1 VSLPLFLDAATEA
14 DVPALVGL
22 EKQSF
27 THPWTEGNF
36 REVVSGASRATVL
49 VLREARGPG
58 SRQTTV
64 VVAYCVC
71 QVVAD
76 ELHILDLAVAPE
88 RQRRGLGRW
97 LLVYALAR
105 ASRRGA
111 DRAFL
116 EVRRSNEAAIG
127 LYQAL
132 GFSVLAERRGYYRDP
147 GEDALVLQK
156 SGLSSAVAAAQKD
169 P

>member
-27 THPWTEGNF
+27 THPWTEESF
-36 REVVSGASRATVL
+36 REVVSDGSRATVL

-58 SRQTTV
+58 KPKRAV
-64 VVAYCVC
+64 LVAYCVC

-105 ASRRGA
+105 AARRGA

-127 LYQAL
+127 LYEAL

-156 SGLSSAVAAAQKD
+156 SGLSSVFASVQKD